1 MSMRLA
7 RVLALVLLGGCGQ
20 QAPMR
25 LPAGELL
32 SPDPYRPQIVA
43 IDKIV
48 FQSRPVIG
56 SAQLSWVTLAVNQL
70 ADRIDSAS
78 PSPLTQVLNRNLRRL
93 GQVPP
98 RNVPVLQ
105 REWLRIRS
113 GLFTDAAW
121 FRRSAADPV
130 ASAEDDATSGSISGA
145 SDQKQ
150 LENAM
155 HHLVILVFN
164 VRANPRDTA
173 DAPRWNA
180 KLDAIANE
188 MPAAPD
194 ADPPYATAYQRT
206 RDALQL
212 ARQMRLD
219 ESYAYM
225 DTAFKQLKS
234 LK

>member
-1 MSMRLA
+1 VSWLT
-7 RVLALVLLGGCGQ
+7 V
-20 QAPMR
+20 
-25 LPAGELL
+25 
-32 SPDPYRPQIVA
+32 S
-43 IDKIV
+43 ID
-48 FQSRPVIG
+48 
-56 SAQLSWVTLAVNQL
+56 QL
-70 ADRIDSAS
+70 ADRIDSS
-78 PSPLTQVLNRNLRRL
+78 GPSPLAQVLNRNLRRL

-130 ASAEDDATSGSISGA
+130 AAARAEDDPASGIASEA
-145 SDQKQ
+145 SDQRQ

-164 VRANPRDTA
+164 VRSNPRDTA

-194 ADPPYATAYQRT
+194 ADPKYATAYQRT

-212 ARQMRLD
+212 AQQMRLN

-225 DTAFKQLKS
+225 DTAFKQLR
-234 LK
+234 